1 MKNILTVAA
10 PDQPYVRLS
19 HYDGLDFDASASS
32 DAPTTE
38 SVTQL
43 RRRLQASQKL
53 RVALEAEQVR
63 NEALL
68 TKLRAALGVKNPGGT
83 IKKESAEDGAAGED
97 AVPPNSLGFLR
108 DRGTLEQGGSQ
119 KPIATTAE
127 FTLSQLQSLR
137 SLSTSLRTLLPKL
150 ERGDDDD
157 EEDEEGGSSS
167 NNNNKTW
174 RRERAEYVEGA
185 SRRYLETEAGLEL
198 GPGGEVR
205 DGEWQ
210 GSGRGLGRDEVE
222 GMERV
227 VTVLGASGTGEKKA
241 GEGEENE
248 MDES

>member
-10 PDQPYVRLS
+10 PDQPYVRLA
-19 HYDGLDFDASASS
+19 HYDGLDFDAAAAA

-53 RVALEAEQVR
+53 QLALQAERAR

-68 TKLRAALGVKNPGGT
+68 TKLRAALGVKSPVGA
-83 IKKESAEDGAAGED
+83 IKKEHADDGDGAAAED
-97 AVPPNSLGFLR
+97 ATPSDSLGFLR

-137 SLSTSLRTLLPKL
+137 SLSTTLRTLMPKL
-150 ERGDDDD
+150 ETGADDQE
-157 EEDEEGGSSS
+157 EEDGGSGG
-167 NNNNKTW
+167 KTW

-210 GSGRGLGRDEVE
+210 GSGRGLGKDEVE

-227 VTVLGASGTGEKKA
+227 VAVLGAGEKKA
-241 GEGEENE
+241 AEGDEAE